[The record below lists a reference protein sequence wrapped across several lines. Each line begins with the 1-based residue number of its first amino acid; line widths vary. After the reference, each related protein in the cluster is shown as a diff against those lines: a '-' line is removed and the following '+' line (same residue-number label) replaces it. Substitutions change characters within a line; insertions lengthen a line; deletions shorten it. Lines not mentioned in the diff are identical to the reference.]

1 MRETDRRTPESAK
14 RRSGQPQRPPALRSA
29 AGAQVQPL
37 DFNSLFGALT
47 GNGQTRQ
54 PRVIQLNVGQRQLEQ
69 VMVDIINGR
78 VANA

>member
-1 MRETDRRTPESAK
+1 VTIPTLRALPNTSLLL
-14 RRSGQPQRPPALRSA
+14 PPLALSWRSA
-29 AGAQVQPL
+29 AGLQVQPL
-37 DFNSLFGALT
+37 DFKSLFGALT

>member
-1 MRETDRRTPESAK
+1 VGEQGPELV
-14 RRSGQPQRPPALRSA
+14 QVPQ
-29 AGAQVQPL
+29 GARVQPL

-54 PRVIQLNVGQRQLEQ
+54 PLVIQLNVGQRQLEQ

>member
-1 MRETDRRTPESAK
+1 VGERGPELVQLPA
-14 RRSGQPQRPPALRSA
+14 RS
-29 AGAQVQPL
+29 QVQPL
-37 DFNSLFGALT
+37 DSSALFGALT

-54 PRVIQLNVGQRQLEQ
+54 PLVIQLNVGQRQLKQ